1 MARNS
6 EFYKGKKKRNS
17 YFYLPVAVIV
27 ALTAILVV
35 LFYSMQKY
43 AVITKDDVKVEF
55 PFMKSED
62 GESADGSGSGE
73 KELERTEVSIIFDPV
88 DYSNVEQI
96 ARTDLKPV
104 RAIFVPHD
112 ELTQEKLD
120 EYAAR
125 LQTGNALLLEMKP
138 RSGNLMWYSHSRA
151 ATSYGLSVDN
161 ATTISIQSNIDMLKE
176 KNVYLVAQISCC
188 IDERYPTYSTLVALK
203 SDSGMNYYDE
213 YDMGFDEVVLAD
225 VMHPVP
231 DKDKP
236 TGFIYTAE
244 MSTSPSPVGAVCGFA
259 LSVAGQLQDREE
271 GKVLSIYCYTPIS
284 LVKADTGTG
293 QNAPLFF
300 KLFDRIYYPTDRGTY
315 IYNLQDVTHSITTSA
330 AASRFVPVV
339 KNYLPDD
346 PDKISWVLIDVDE
359 G

>member
-62 GESADGSGSGE
+62 GESVDGSGSGE

-138 RSGNLMWYSHSRA
+138 RSGNLMWYSHS
-151 ATSYGLSVDN
+151 
-161 ATTISIQSNIDMLKE
+161 
-176 KNVYLVAQISCC
+176 CC
-188 IDERYPTYSTLVALK
+188 WCPTAWRILRGSR
-203 SDSGMNYYDE
+203 
-213 YDMGFDEVVLAD
+213 
-225 VMHPVP
+225 
-231 DKDKP
+231 
-236 TGFIYTAE
+236 TA
-244 MSTSPSPVGAVCGFA
+244 
-259 LSVAGQLQDREE
+259 
-271 GKVLSIYCYTPIS
+271 Y
-284 LVKADTGTG
+284 
-293 QNAPLFF
+293 
-300 KLFDRIYYPTDRGTY
+300 
-315 IYNLQDVTHSITTSA
+315 
-330 AASRFVPVV
+330 
-339 KNYLPDD
+339 
-346 PDKISWVLIDVDE
+346 W
-359 G
+359 